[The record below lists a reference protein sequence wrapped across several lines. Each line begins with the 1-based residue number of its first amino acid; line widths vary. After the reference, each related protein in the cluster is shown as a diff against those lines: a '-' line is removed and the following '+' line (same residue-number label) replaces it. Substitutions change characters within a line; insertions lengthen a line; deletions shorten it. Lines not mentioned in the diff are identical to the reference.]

1 MAIAVN
7 QPAPDFEL
15 PSNQLVEGR
24 PGKKIKL
31 SALRGKPVILA
42 FYPLDF
48 SPVCTTENTCFRDDL
63 GQFNEL
69 GAQVLGIS
77 VDSAWT
83 HKAFAESLKLTF
95 PLLAD
100 FHPKGEV
107 AKAYGLYNDAVGIT
121 KRATVLIDK
130 DGKIAWVQ
138 EHDKARSNEELLSQL
153 RKLG

>member
-1 MAIAVN
+1 MAIQVN

-24 PGKKIKL
+24 PGKKFKL
-31 SALRGKPVILA
+31 SALRGQPVVLA

-48 SPVCTTENTCFRDDL
+48 SPVCTNENACFRDDL
-63 GQFNEL
+63 SKFNEL

-83 HKAFAESLKLTF
+83 HKAFAESLQLSF

-100 FHPKGEV
+100 FNPKGAV
-107 AKAYGLYNDAVGIT
+107 AKAYDLYNEAVGIA
-121 KRATVLIDK
+121 KRATVLVDK
-130 DGKIAWVQ
+130 AGNVAWVQ
-138 EHDKARSNEELLSQL
+138 EHDKARSNDDLLAAL